1 MGERY
6 TVNRER
12 MMKDKMREEE
22 RNRERDR
29 ERETTVISKLDH
41 TVMDLTILPQQFLV
55 NFWVW
60 FTHILIAYCEIFLDV
75 AQGVLKWE
83 DSGEGL
89 RWVLQ
94 SI

>member
-1 MGERY
+1 MRKQTDGVIQYHTDRDEKMGERY

-41 TVMDLTILPQQFLV
+41 TVMDLTILPQQE
-55 NFWVW
+55 
-60 FTHILIAYCEIFLDV
+60 THL
-75 AQGVLKWE
+75 E
-83 DSGEGL
+83 DSRFNTVQINSEL
-89 RWVLQ
+89 YCACSVR
-94 SI
+94 